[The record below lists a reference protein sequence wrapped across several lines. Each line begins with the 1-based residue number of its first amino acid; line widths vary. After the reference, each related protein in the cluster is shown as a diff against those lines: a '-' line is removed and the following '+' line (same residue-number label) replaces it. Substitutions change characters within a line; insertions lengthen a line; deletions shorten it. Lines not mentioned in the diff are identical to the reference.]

1 MNSNSSSSAP
11 KWFTIFAILALLWN
25 LLGVMAF
32 VMQVTMSP
40 EALAK
45 LQEAEQA
52 MYNNYPTWAMAAFG
66 TAVFGGALG
75 SLLLVLKRNLA
86 GPVLLISLIGVLLQT
101 GHSFF
106 GAKAY
111 EVYGPSSMIMPIMV
125 VVIAIYLVML
135 AAKAKKN
142 GWTS

>member
-1 MNSNSSSSAP
+1 MNSYSGSSAP
-11 KWFTIFAILALLWN
+11 KWFTFFAILALLWN

-32 VMQVTMSP
+32 VMQATMSP
-40 EALAK
+40 EALAA
-45 LQEAEQA
+45 LPEAEQA
-52 MYNNYPTWAMAAFG
+52 LYNNYPTWALVAFG
-66 TAVFGGALG
+66 VAVFGGALG
-75 SLLLVLKRNLA
+75 SLLLALKKNVA

-111 EVYGPSSMIMPIMV
+111 EVYGPSSLIMPIMV

-135 AAKAKKN
+135 AAKAKNN
-142 GWTS
+142 GWTN

>member
-1 MNSNSSSSAP
+1 MNSYSGSSAP

-32 VMQVTMSP
+32 VMQATMSP
-40 EALAK
+40 EALAA
-45 LQEAEQA
+45 LPEAEQA
-52 MYNNYPTWAMAAFG
+52 LYNNYPTWALVAFG
-66 TAVFGGALG
+66 VAVFGGALG
-75 SLLLVLKRNLA
+75 SLLLALKKNVA

-111 EVYGPSSMIMPIMV
+111 EVYGPSSLIMPIMV

-135 AAKAKKN
+135 AAKAKNN
-142 GWTS
+142 GWTN